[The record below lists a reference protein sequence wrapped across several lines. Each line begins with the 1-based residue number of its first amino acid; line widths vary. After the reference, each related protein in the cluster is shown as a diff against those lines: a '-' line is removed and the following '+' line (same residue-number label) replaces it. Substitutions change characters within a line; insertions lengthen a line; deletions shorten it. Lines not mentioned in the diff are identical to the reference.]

1 MSIPEQRAQHHDLY
15 KDETQLNTLRNTWRK
30 SRQKETNRGE
40 IETCNRD
47 AGRQRWQTVKE

>member
-47 AGRQRWQTVKE
+47 AGRGGKP